1 MTPLSIGFALA
12 ATFVL
17 AIALPLPF
25 RKRRIAPELAFAVA
39 AAFGLVAFRVS
50 RAADWAAML
59 SPSGALDRLPW
70 FVLASAGVAST
81 VGRNRTIAGW
91 GLAVA
96 TVAGCL
102 WGSVYFRDVAD
113 LVGRDLIVGGGVWA
127 ALSAAALFIDRTVE
141 TAVVADPPRR
151 FRGGW
156 ILIGSAAMMTA
167 ATVLSI
173 VGSGS
178 VVYGVAAGVIGVAA
192 VGTLLGG
199 GRLPSVLPFAMI
211 AMTALAV
218 AFSEMPVI
226 AAVVLSL
233 GWLFIHLEWRAG
245 LFAVVLSTV
254 TAGVLMVPLLNS
266 IGGGG
271 EGSGGGYGTPTE
283 ATPATDVDPFGGPP
297 AGEPAGGGLPDPF
310 GGSPGGP

>member
-25 RKRRIAPELAFAVA
+25 RKRRIAPEVAFAVA

-70 FVLASAGVAST
+70 FVLASVGVAST
-81 VGRNRTIAGW
+81 VGRPRRFAGW
-91 GLAVA
+91 SLAVV

-102 WGSVYFRDVAD
+102 WGSVHFRDPAD
-113 LVGRDLIVGGGVWA
+113 LVDRDLIVGGGVWA
-127 ALSAAALFIDRTVE
+127 ALSAAALFMGRTGEPTV
-141 TAVVADPPRR
+141 TAEPPRQ
-151 FRGGW
+151 FRGGRM
-156 ILIGSAAMMTA
+156 LIGSAAVMTA

-233 GWLFIHLEWRAG
+233 GWLFIYLEWRAG